1 VVAAGKLL
9 RARLTWMDLRG
20 LLLVHARETVR
31 PAGYLSLP
39 DRLSVLFPLDRSSVL
54 VCDGMEIKAGEIV
67 LYGDGARTHQRTLG
81 STRWSLISLE
91 TTVLRDL
98 DTILVG
104 RDFRNLPGMILRPV
118 SADWRQLL
126 KSHSEA
132 IRIAETRLSLID
144 HPEVARA
151 LEQELICAL
160 VNCLSNAAA
169 FDPAS
174 SQTKLGGDL
183 PDGATTFK

>member
-1 VVAAGKLL
+1 
-9 RARLTWMDLRG
+9 
-20 LLLVHARETVR
+20 
-31 PAGYLSLP
+31 
-39 DRLSVLFPLDRSSVL
+39 
-54 VCDGMEIKAGEIV
+54 
-67 LYGDGARTHQRTLG
+67 
-81 STRWSLISLE
+81 
-91 TTVLRDL
+91 
-98 DTILVG
+98 
-104 RDFRNLPGMILRPV
+104 MILRPV

-174 SQTKLGGDL
+174 NHTKLGGDL